1 VQFYKKHINAFSFFF
16 FLTVWAFALFL
27 NWDNAFI
34 RKMGDLLGKREGAR
48 ILVYA
53 ALFLLFYYVFI
64 SAMKFYKLEQDIN
77 TLIRK
82 EAMNDFLKRYSIRN
96 KSQKNEEEKRL
107 K

>member
-16 FLTVWAFALFL
+16 FLTAWAFVLFL
-27 NWDNAFI
+27 NWNNAFV
-34 RKMGDLLGKREGAR
+34 RKIGDLLGKREGAR

-64 SAMKFYKLEQDIN
+64 SAIKFYKLEQNIN

-82 EAMNDFLKRYSIRN
+82 EAINDFLKRYNIKD
-96 KSQKNEEEKRL
+96 KSQKMKEKGT
-107 K
+107 